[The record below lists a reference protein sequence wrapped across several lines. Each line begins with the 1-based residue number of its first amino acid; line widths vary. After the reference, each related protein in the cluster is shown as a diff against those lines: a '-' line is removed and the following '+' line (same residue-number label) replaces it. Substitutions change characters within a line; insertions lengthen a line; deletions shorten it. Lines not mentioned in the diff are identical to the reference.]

1 MAFFVNQ
8 QVFRF
13 QVTIRNVERVD
24 VFERARN
31 LGDVEQSHVV
41 DEPAFGPEEPEKFST
56 SNVLKKQVNILVI
69 FELAFHLDDK
79 GVIHHHEHFAL
90 GLDVIYLLKPTS
102 HAANY
107 LMISL
112 FLSIL
117 RAYGVFFLSLF
128 KFGHDNSTEA
138 ASANS
143 FAEIEVGKINGSL
156 YQCVNNKAKIII
168 MEIQRLRN
176 CSF

>member
-13 QVTIRNVERVD
+13 QVTIRNVERVN

-41 DEPAFGPEEPEKFST
+41 DEPAFGPEEPEEFSA
-56 SNVLKKQVNILVI
+56 SNVLKKQVHVLVV

-79 GVIHHHEHFAL
+79 RVVHHHEHFAL
-90 GLDVIYLLKPTS
+90 GLDMVYLLEPTS
-102 HAANY
+102 HALNY

-117 RAYGVFFLSLF
+117 SAYGVFFLSLF

-143 FAEIEVGKINGSL
+143 FAEVEVGEINASL
-156 YQCVNNKAKIII
+156 YQCVNNRDKMLIV
-168 MEIQRLRN
+168 ETQRLRN